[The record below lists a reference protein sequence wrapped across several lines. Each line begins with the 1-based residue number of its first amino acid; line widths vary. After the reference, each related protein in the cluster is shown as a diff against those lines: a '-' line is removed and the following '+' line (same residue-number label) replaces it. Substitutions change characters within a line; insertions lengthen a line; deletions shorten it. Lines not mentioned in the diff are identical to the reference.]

1 MKVHNHAVWGFL
13 LILLVLTLPLEV
25 RPVPH
30 VVFNEAEMAGD
41 NTVLCEGCNPLIF
54 GQPININQAS
64 VEHLIALP
72 FIGAKRAQDIV
83 AMRESQ
89 GPFQSILDLDAVRG
103 IGPKTIDRIWPY
115 VVIE

>member
-1 MKVHNHAVWGFL
+1 VKVHNHAVWGFL
-13 LILLVLTLPLEV
+13 LTLLALSLPLEV
-25 RPVPH
+25 RSVPH
-30 VVFNEAEMAGD
+30 VVFSEAEMAGD

-89 GPFQSILDLDAVRG
+89 GPFHNIQSLDAVRG
-103 IGPKTIDRIWPY
+103 IGPKTIDRIRPY
-115 VVIE
+115 LVIE